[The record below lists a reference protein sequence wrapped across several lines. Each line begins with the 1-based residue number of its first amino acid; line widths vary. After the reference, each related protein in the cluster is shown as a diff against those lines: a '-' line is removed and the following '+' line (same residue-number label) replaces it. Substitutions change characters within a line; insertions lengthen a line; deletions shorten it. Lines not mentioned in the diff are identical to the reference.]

1 MVKRIVAG
9 AFAASLIG
17 SAAPHRAQCWASLR
31 WRFRGDNRWE
41 DMVRGQQQLLSDR
54 LYPEGRGWM
63 ITTLIADEEVVPTYT
78 GWGTCTT
85 KGGTQTTIWKTGQ
98 VHGTRLHRWSMARD
112 EEAWEQEKIT
122 DVDVPGGFTGWGYC
136 TTQGG
141 GP

>member
-1 MVKRIVAG
+1 
-9 AFAASLIG
+9 
-17 SAAPHRAQCWASLR
+17 
-31 WRFRGDNRWE
+31 
-41 DMVRGQQQLLSDR
+41 
-54 LYPEGRGWM
+54 M

-141 GP
+141 DHDNHLANRDHTRFSASSLDHLANGRELDRACPRVSEDWIR